1 MKLIKAVNLGLLVIA
16 IGLLIFV
23 TGSLDKITGAIS
35 YSFDQNPTKCTHAFG
50 TELEIESCCFQV
62 EQLIGCKKSSKNLY
76 ECKNSIDS
84 ENTFYLNQKAFNYC
98 KKSGYDVK
106 IS

>member
-35 YSFDQNPTKCTHAFG
+35 YSFDQNPIECTHALG
-50 TELEIESCCFQV
+50 TELEINSCCFQV
-62 EQLIGCKKSSKNLY
+62 EQLIGCKKSSKKFY
-76 ECKNSIDS
+76 ECKNSINS
-84 ENTFYLNQKAFNYC
+84 EDIFYLNQKAFNYC
-98 KKSGYDVK
+98 KKNEYDVK